1 MLLCALLNLL
11 LMRETSDGW
20 LCHQKL
26 QSVHDS
32 SDSLVC
38 SVTSFSFILNG
49 TNFTQLPLNVSYRVK
64 LPSTFPPLLFPPE
77 DHTDDSDDSTILDQL
92 KIMTLQQPPPSSP
105 YFYNVC
111 PKKQL
116 KVKYPVLSC

>member
-32 SDSLVC
+32 RDSLVC

-64 LPSTFPPLLFPPE
+64 LPSTFPPLLFPPLAWSAPVE
-77 DHTDDSDDSTILDQL
+77 DLNLALTQSHSALLSRG
-92 KIMTLQQPPPSSP
+92 P
-105 YFYNVC
+105 VC
-111 PKKQL
+111 PAL
-116 KVKYPVLSC
+116 IPCE